1 MYVRTYVLFS
11 CMHIFVVFKD
21 KFPHIVHASENILQ
35 ETNRNV
41 ASTLFS
47 RETADDN
54 IILKKSHLY
63 QSSIMSLLVCPL
75 HLLKHINPSEVES
88 EFHYITGHVI
98 ELLSCCHPAL
108 LIERCRQLMASD
120 IHKIKLFPIGYIER
134 LRNLKTS
141 SAILKVLRVFWSWNN
156 HSILTFLAQFSE
168 LAITLLEEF
177 DSQLVLSYP
186 ITHYPFLSTPVTP
199 CDDNNYTML
208 TLKFKDNLKVSLKL
222 VYDIQS
228 ALMKKCEIIQY
239 ALQLVAVQEDPV
251 ELQWM
256 IPFSIVDLVNK
267 NVNHHL
273 QYFAIKG
280 ISEILIHP
288 DAKYYIKYDI
298 KAEPVVVL
306 SKEEVRLATMN

>member
-1 MYVRTYVLFS
+1 
-11 CMHIFVVFKD
+11 MHIFVVFKG
-21 KFPHIVHASENILQ
+21 KFPHIVHASENVLQ
-35 ETNRNV
+35 ETKRNV
-41 ASTLFS
+41 ASTLCS
-47 RETADDN
+47 RKTADDN
-54 IILKKSHLY
+54 IIFKKSRLY

-88 EFHYITGHVI
+88 EFHYVTGHVI
-98 ELLSCCHPAL
+98 ELLSYYHPAL
-108 LIERCRQLMASD
+108 LIERCRQLMASG
-120 IHKIKLFPIGYIER
+120 IHKIKLLPIDYIKR

-141 SAILKVLRVFWSWNN
+141 SAILKVLRVFWSWSN
-156 HSILTFLAQFSE
+156 HSILGFLAQFSE

-186 ITHYPFLSTPVTP
+186 IAHYPFLSTPVTP

-208 TLKFKDNLKVSLKL
+208 TLKCGDNLKVSLKL
-222 VYDIQS
+222 VYDMQS
-228 ALMKKCEIIQY
+228 ALMQKCEITQY
-239 ALQLVAVQEDPV
+239 ALQLVAVREDPV

-298 KAEPVVVL
+298 NAEPIVVL